1 MLYSGGFAAA
11 WQMIQTIAI
20 TIWEMAIAGVGLL
33 LQFSDELGLSDWL
46 TVRALYIAVALW
58 AVCVAGYVFSRK
70 EKRIVLGVISS
81 VVGVV
86 SAVLAFV

>member
-58 AVCVAGYVFSRK
+58 SVLVAGYVFSKK
-70 EKRIVLGVISS
+70 EKKVVLGVISS

>member
-11 WQMIQTIAI
+11 WQMIQNIAI
-20 TIWEMAIAGVGLL
+20 TIWEMAKVGVGLL
-33 LQFSDELGLSDWL
+33 LQFPDELGLSDWL
-46 TVRALYIAVALW
+46 TVRALYIAIALW
-58 AVCVAGYVFSRK
+58 AVLVAGYVFSKK
-70 EKRIVLGVISS
+70 EKKVVLGVISS